1 MGSRYMMAQTI
12 FPGYSLFSPLAEVFA
27 LDGNF
32 LRIGDSQRS
41 RNFGRRLMLLEE
53 CYEALTLPEYML

>member
-1 MGSRYMMAQTI
+1 MVSLYMMAQTI
-12 FPGYSLFSPLAEVFA
+12 FPGYSFFSSVAEACVFK
-27 LDGNF
+27 GNF

-41 RNFGRRLMLLEE
+41 RNLGRRLTLLEE